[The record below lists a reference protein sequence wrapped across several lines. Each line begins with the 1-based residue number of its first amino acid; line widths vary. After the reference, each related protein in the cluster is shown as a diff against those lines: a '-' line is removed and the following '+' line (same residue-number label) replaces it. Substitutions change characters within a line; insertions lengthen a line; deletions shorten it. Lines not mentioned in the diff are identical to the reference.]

1 MFNSK
6 LFTRKDI
13 PADYGK
19 MPDSYDF
26 STKGFDIKINN
37 LIRYRL
43 ERIQKRLYSKNRCSV
58 GKRGLT

>member
-43 ERIQKRLYSKNRCSV
+43 ERIQKSIEFMNKM
-58 GKRGLT
+58 

>member
-26 STKGFDIKINN
+26 STKGFDIKINSRK
-37 LIRYRL
+37 IY
-43 ERIQKRLYSKNRCSV
+43 KV
-58 GKRGLT
+58 GFLFLVCYIFIAR